1 MLGFLKPIKWQDLL
15 EKGINGRNASRTGAK
30 IHFSEKK
37 HFGVMGTLK
46 TSVNLTI
53 TSSNRF
59 HSLFIRKNKKGKR

>member
-1 MLGFLKPIKWQDLL
+1 MVAMRL
-15 EKGINGRNASRTGAK
+15 EQVQRFILAK
-30 IHFSEKK
+30 KK

-53 TSSNRF
+53 TYSNRF